1 MMESMKRQIALISE
15 HASPVSVL
23 GGVDCGGQNLYVGQV
38 AKSLAAMGCDV
49 DVFTRRDSPILPET
63 AEWVNGIR
71 LIHVP
76 AGPPTYVRKEELL
89 PYMEAFTDYMLQF
102 CRCQRKAYDLI
113 HANFWMS
120 GFVAAELKKR
130 LGIPF
135 VMTFHAL
142 GRVRRQFQRQ
152 ADDFPDER
160 FEIEDRLVREADRII
175 AEAPQDE
182 EDLIRLYNAD
192 PANITMIPCG
202 FDPAELTPIS
212 KPLARISL
220 GLPPE
225 ERVVLHLGRL
235 VPRKG
240 TETVI
245 RAFGRLLHRHQ
256 ISARLLIVGGDHD
269 DPDPQATPE
278 IARLQTIAQE
288 ERITEHVTFV
298 GRRGREVLKYYY
310 SAADMFVTTPWY
322 EPFGI
327 TPLEAMACG
336 TPVIGSNVGG
346 IKFTVRDG
354 ETGYL
359 VAPQDPDGLAEKI
372 AYLYDNPKLLGV
384 FSRQAIQ
391 RVNDLFTWNKVV
403 KGLKTLYEQVLA
415 EKQLA
420 RTNRTEDQEYVNAQ
434 FDATIKSLQ
443 DNQRNCILPILEA
456 AQVLSDA
463 FARGGK
469 ALVCASSGQSSAAR
483 LLVQRL
489 LHAVGS
495 GRPGL
500 PAIAIHDRI
509 SGDCSEPT
517 GTAEQVQIFARPEDV
532 VIGIGLDGVS
542 TSLSRTFET
551 GTLRGLQTIA
561 IVGNETA
568 SEPYDAH
575 VTVAITSPHAYT
587 RETIY
592 HVLLHILCA
601 LVRERVETTGQTAIP
616 ATVHS
621 IAEVPQGSK
630 TRTARRRPSDQPTV
644 KWS

>member
-1 MMESMKRQIALISE
+1 MKRQIALISE
-15 HASPVSVL
+15 HASPVSLL

-38 AKSLAAMGCDV
+38 AKALAAMGCDV
-49 DVFTRRDSPILPET
+49 DIFTRRDSTILPET
-63 AEWVNGIR
+63 AEWVNGVRI
-71 LIHVP
+71 IHVP

-89 PYMEAFTDYMLQF
+89 PYMEPFTEYMLQF

-120 GFVAAELKKR
+120 GLVAAELKKQ

-135 VMTFHAL
+135 VITFHAL

-152 ADDFPDER
+152 ADEFPDER
-160 FEIEDRLVREADRII
+160 FEIEDRLVAEADRII

-192 PANITMIPCG
+192 PMNITMIPCG
-202 FDPAELTPIS
+202 FDPTELAPIS
-212 KPLARISL
+212 KTLARISL
-220 GLPPE
+220 GLPPN

-245 RAFGRLLHRHQ
+245 RAFGRLLHQHRV
-256 ISARLLIVGGDHD
+256 SARLLIVGGDHD
-269 DPDPQATPE
+269 DPNPKATPE
-278 IARLQTIAQE
+278 IARLQNIARE
-288 ERITEHVTFV
+288 EQIADHVTFV
-298 GRRGREVLKYYY
+298 GRRGREVLKHYY

-359 VAPQDPDGLAEKI
+359 VPPQDPDALAQKI
-372 AYLYDNPKLLGV
+372 AYLYANPKLLGV

-403 KGLKTLYEQVLA
+403 QGLKALYEQVLA
-415 EKQLA
+415 EKQPA
-420 RTNRTEDQEYVNAQ
+420 GTYRTDERDFLDAQ
-434 FDATIKSLQ
+434 FDAAVRSLQ
-443 DNQRNCILPILEA
+443 ENQRNIIVPILEA
-456 AQVLSDA
+456 AQVLSHA

-469 ALVCASSGQSSAAR
+469 ALVCASPGQSSAAQ
-483 LLVQRL
+483 LLVQQL
-489 LHAVGS
+489 LNAAGG

-500 PAIAIHDRI
+500 PAIAIQADERV
-509 SGDCSEPT
+509 SGDRREEI
-517 GTAEQVQIFARPEDV
+517 GTAEQMGIFARPEDV
-532 VIGIGLDGVS
+532 VIGIALDGMGA
-542 TSLSRTFET
+542 SLARTFEAAAQ
-551 GTLRGLQTIA
+551 RGLQAIA
-561 IVGNETA
+561 IVGNDTG
-568 SEPYDAH
+568 SEQYDAH
-575 VTVAITSPHAYT
+575 VTVAITSPHSRA
-587 RETIY
+587 REFIY
-592 HVLLHILCA
+592 HVLLHSLCG
-601 LVRERVETTGQTAIP
+601 LVHQRVC
-616 ATVHS
+616 ATDQPSTVATLHS
-621 IAEVPQGSK
+621 IAELPRRVG
-630 TRTARRRPSDQPTV
+630 TRATGRRPAVQPTARR
-644 KWS
+644 